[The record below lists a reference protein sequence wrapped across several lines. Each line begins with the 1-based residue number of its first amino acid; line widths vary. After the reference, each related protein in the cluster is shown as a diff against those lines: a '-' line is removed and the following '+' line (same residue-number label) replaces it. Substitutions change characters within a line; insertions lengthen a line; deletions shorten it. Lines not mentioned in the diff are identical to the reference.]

1 MKEKDALSRA
11 FAADEPGLPD
21 RAVSLRQLRIP
32 HHYLPHRADRSSGSV
47 SRAAR
52 AAIRIA
58 CSSTITQPIAGG
70 RELWGFPKKLAN
82 PILRAE
88 IDTLVGELH
97 YGQIRVAVGTMGYK
111 HKQADLAAIGA
122 SLAAPNYLLKIIP
135 TSTGHR
141 AFANWSNI
149 T

>member
-1 MKEKDALSRA
+1 MFLD
-11 FAADEPGLPD
+11 DHP
-21 RAVSLRQLRIP
+21 
-32 HHYLPHRADRSSGSV
+32 
-47 SRAAR
+47 
-52 AAIRIA
+52 
-58 CSSTITQPIAGG
+58 PIAGG